1 MKVKDIKQQ
10 RVTFIP
16 SAKNY
21 KGQKIVTID
30 EILHQICPAWAKRIE
45 ALRAI
50 RREQGYE
57 AYRDKKVYYPVWF
70 PCGTFPYGD
79 CHDNK
84 ILTYTN
90 LIVLDIDVKKGEN
103 EDVDIDQIRK
113 SLFDY
118 PWTVAVLKSIGGT
131 GIFALVL
138 IEDHTKIKEYFKYF
152 KAFLKRKY
160 GVKLDMTATNPGRKR
175 FISYDRDMYQWI
187 KPEDAEITPWNLYA
201 CDEPVAQ
208 KTSILNEVRRNPERL
223 SLFNDDDK
231 LNDTKK
237 AMDLLINK
245 YRFSIDNYNG
255 DRESKY
261 HTWWHVGN
269 DIKAIFGD
277 TGEELFVTFSKNSS
291 SYSDDDSAIRKVF
304 ENCDASQAHSDE
316 DIHKHWQ
323 GMAKRIVGLNW
334 KSK

>member
-10 RVTFIP
+10 QVTFIP
-16 SAKNY
+16 TANNY

-45 ALRAI
+45 SLRAI
-50 RREQGYE
+50 RKEQGE
-57 AYRDKKVYYPVWF
+57 KVYRERKVGYPVWI
-70 PCGTFPYGD
+70 PGGTFPYRD

-84 ILTYTN
+84 ILTHTN
-90 LIVLDIDVKKGEN
+90 LIALDIDVKEGEN
-103 EDVDIDQIRK
+103 DNVDIDQIRK

-118 PWTVAVLKSIGGT
+118 PWTFAVLKSIGGT
-131 GIFALVL
+131 GIFAIVLV
-138 IEDHTKIKEYFKYF
+138 EDHTKIKEYFKYF
-152 KAFLKRKY
+152 ETFLKRKY
-160 GVKLDMTATNPGRKR
+160 DVKLDMTATNLSRKR
-175 FISYDRDMYQWI
+175 FISYDKDMYQWI
-187 KPEDAEITPWNLYA
+187 KPEDAEITPWKLYA
-201 CDEPVAQ
+201 QDEPEEQ
-208 KTSILNEVRRNPERL
+208 KTSILNVVRRNPERL
-223 SLFNDDDK
+223 SLFNDDDRM
-231 LNDTKK
+231 NDTKK
-237 AMDLLINK
+237 AMDLLINR

-277 TGEELFVTFSKNSS
+277 AGEELFVTFSKNSS
-291 SYSDDDSAIRKVF
+291 SYSDDDAAIRKAF
-304 ENCDASQAHSDE
+304 KNCDASQAHSDK

-323 GMAKRIVGLNW
+323 GMAKRIAGLNW